1 MTAKSIRWISALMAT
16 VLGILLLP
24 FAVPGFGGPGGVS
37 AFATGTVVHADLL
50 QNAGTKLVDAEVGF
64 SGAVFESGGLVN
76 PIFNE
81 LDRELAPKL
90 PGKVGFAR
98 GAGVEV
104 GLGVSPTTDNQAIL
118 AGKAVATTRPNT
130 APVTTGAGPIDLD
143 PLVWADLL
151 RGQAAANAG
160 DGDCALGTD
169 ASHGLA
175 YVADAQLLDT
185 ASASSQQSTS
195 SSSQQSTG
203 ASGAVERTVETVSE
217 PVSGLL
223 GAVKPTTQQVVP
235 AEQRAAEQPASSP
248 GSSNEAQAAPMPNVE
263 GLEQPLISL
272 DADGPARAVSQ
283 SRSRTV
289 FVAQR
294 DRDGRRLGN
303 AFGVMS
309 EVRQTIAPITL
320 FEGTSNEVTI
330 ELLGEWVLQAVA
342 GGLPGTGY
350 IHYGPGRASPETPVL
365 RLIDASGVTTI
376 LKLQDLVTDDGFV
389 LNIPGVAE
397 IAIGEAPRAI
407 DGEAGS
413 TPVVSSSG
421 TTTAAAVDVVR
432 VRALPGAPV
441 HLTDLR
447 VGHMEVRAQVPAGGT
462 TCSIP
467 VSKRP
472 SVEQAN
478 VGDTFDVVFKVT
490 NPYDCTLSDVRLD
503 DVLTTE
509 DAARFEVIGTDP
521 AASSAPAG
529 AALESGTVTW
539 SNIGDLAPRETRTVT
554 ASFGARGGAG
564 AIIDTATAAGK
575 LTDCADPGATVAGV
589 DVGVVNTALTGTTAE
604 VRVPTVSET
613 RVLSESGRNLPLTGA
628 PILFMVAFAL
638 VSIAIGSAAALQA
651 SRLR

>member
-1 MTAKSIRWISALMAT
+1 MSALMAT

-64 SGAVFESGGLVN
+64 SGAVFESGGLLN

-90 PGKVGFAR
+90 PEKLGFAR
-98 GAGVEV
+98 GAGLEV

-118 AGKAVATTRPNT
+118 AGKAVATTRPNS
-130 APVTTGAGPIDLD
+130 APVSTGAGPIDLD

-160 DGDCALGTD
+160 DDDCALGTD

-185 ASASSQQSTS
+185 ATASQQSTS
-195 SSSQQSTG
+195 
-203 ASGAVERTVETVSE
+203 ASRSEAAEPSGVGERTVETVTD

-223 GAVKPTTQQVVP
+223 GTVKKTTQQVAP
-235 AEQRAAEQPASSP
+235 AQQQAAAEPASSP

-263 GLEQPLISL
+263 GLEKPLISL

-294 DRDGRRLGN
+294 DRDGNRLGN
-303 AFGVMS
+303 AFGIMS

-320 FEGTSNEVTI
+320 FEGTPNALTI

-365 RLIDASGVTTI
+365 RLIDARGVTKI
-376 LKLQDLVTDDGFV
+376 LNLQDLVTDDGLV
-389 LNIPGVAE
+389 VNIPGIAE

-407 DGEAGS
+407 DGDAGS

-441 HLTDLR
+441 QLTDLR
-447 VGHMEVRAQVPAGGT
+447 VGHMETRAQVPAGGA

-478 VGDTFDVVFKVT
+478 VGDVFDVVFNVT
-490 NPYDCTLSDVRLD
+490 NPYDCTLSDVRLE
-503 DVLTTE
+503 DVVTTE
-509 DAARFEVIGTDP
+509 DNARFEVVSTDP

-529 AALESGTVTW
+529 SALASGTVTW
-539 SNIGDLAPRETRTVT
+539 ANIGDLAKGQSRTVT
-554 ASFGARGGAG
+554 ARFGARGGAG
-564 AIIDTATAAGK
+564 AIIDTATATGK

-604 VRVPTVSET
+604 VRVPTVGET
-613 RVLSESGRNLPLTGA
+613 RVLSKSGRNLPLTGA